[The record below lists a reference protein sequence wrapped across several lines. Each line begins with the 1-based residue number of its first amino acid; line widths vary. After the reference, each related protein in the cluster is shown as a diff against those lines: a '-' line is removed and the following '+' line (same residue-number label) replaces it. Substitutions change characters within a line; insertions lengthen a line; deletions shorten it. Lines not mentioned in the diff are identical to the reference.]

1 MDRIKFMIDSGSDI
15 PSEVADALDAEVVPL
30 YRVIDGVPVLDYHD
44 FNIQEYSEYLKTC
57 KEIPTTS
64 QPSPEDFLTRYERF
78 ADEGYDHIICI
89 TMSVHG
95 SGTYNSAVLAS
106 EMFKEHHP
114 ESAMQIHV
122 VDSWS
127 CSLNMVMELRLANH
141 LLEAGAGIRTILDE
155 LYAVRE
161 KVRTYYL
168 IDNLEFLIKGGR
180 VSPLK
185 GGIAS
190 KLRIKPI
197 VAIKNGEGSI
207 PANAMG
213 YQNGLSK
220 LAHFFWEDSGFG
232 TVCQPCRLSGKGHGN
247 RGKDPGTV
255 PQPQALY
262 LPHAGNHV
270 HTVGPGFHRHFLHQE
285 QIGATKI
292 YDHSQKSLCCPDQ
305 LCPDALAGCLQF

>member
-15 PSEVADALDAEVVPL
+15 PREVAEALDAEVVPL
-30 YRVIDGVPVLDYHD
+30 YRIVDGVPILDYYD
-44 FNIQEYSEYLKTC
+44 FDISEYSSFLKTC
-57 KEIPTTS
+57 REIPTTS

-78 ADEGYDHIICI
+78 AGEGYQHIICI

-106 EMFKEHHP
+106 QMFAEHHP
-114 ESAMQIHV
+114 DSPMQIHV

-127 CSLNMVMELRLANH
+127 CSLNMVLELRLAH
-141 LLEAGAGIRTILDE
+141 RLMEAGAGIRTILDE

-161 KVRTYYL
+161 KVRTFYL

-185 GGIAS
+185 GGIAA

-197 VAIKNGEGSI
+197 VTIKNGEGSI

-220 LAHFFWEDSGFG
+220 LAHFFWEDC
-232 TVCQPCRLSGKGHGN
+232 TP
-247 RGKDPGTV
+247 D
-255 PQPQALY
+255 AELY
-262 LPHAGNHV
+262 VSHAGCPEKAQAIVDKIRERYHNLRCYIYPMLG
-270 HTVGPGFHRHFLHQE
+270 TMSTQSGPDS
-285 QIGATKI
+285 IGIFYAKDT
-292 YDHSQKSLCCPDQ
+292 
-305 LCPDALAGCLQF
+305 

>member
-1 MDRIKFMIDSGSDI
+1 MKKKLNLAALLLAAALLGACGGQKQDAADTVAQTESAETENAEQKSSIDL
-15 PSEVADALDAEVVPL
+15 A
-30 YRVIDGVPVLDYHD
+30 DGVYTAGDQAGTDTLYL
-44 FNIQEYSEYLKTC
+44 YSEDL
-57 KEIPTTS
+57 
-64 QPSPEDFLTRYERF
+64 DV
-78 ADEGYDHIICI
+78 EG
-89 TMSVHG
+89 T
-95 SGTYNSAVLAS
+95 A
-106 EMFKEHHP
+106 
-114 ESAMQIHV
+114 QIHV

-185 GGIAS
+185 GGIAA

-220 LAHFFWEDSGFG
+220 LAHFFWEDCTPDSE
-232 TVCQPCRLSGKGHGN
+232 
-247 RGKDPGTV
+247 
-255 PQPQALY
+255 LY
-262 LPHAGNHV
+262 VSHAGCPEKAMAIVEKIRERYHNLKYYIYPMLG
-270 HTVGPGFHRHFLHQE
+270 TMSTQSGPDS
-285 QIGATKI
+285 IGIFYTKN
-292 YDHSQKSLCCPDQ
+292 K
-305 LCPDALAGCLQF
+305 

>member
-15 PSEVADALDAEVVPL
+15 PPEVADALDAEVVPL
-30 YRVIDGVPVLDYHD
+30 YRVIDGVPVLDYYD

-106 EMFKEHHP
+106 EMFKERHP

-220 LAHFFWEDSGFG
+220 LAHFFWEDCTPDSE
-232 TVCQPCRLSGKGHGN
+232 
-247 RGKDPGTV
+247 
-255 PQPQALY
+255 LY
-262 LPHAGNHV
+262 VSHAGCPEKAMAIVEKIRERYHNLKYYIYPMLG
-270 HTVGPGFHRHFLHQE
+270 TMSTQSGPDS
-285 QIGATKI
+285 IGIFYTKN
-292 YDHSQKSLCCPDQ
+292 K
-305 LCPDALAGCLQF
+305 

>member
-15 PSEVADALDAEVVPL
+15 PPEVADALDAEVVPL

-106 EMFKEHHP
+106 EMFKERHP

-141 LLEAGAGIRTILDE
+141 LLEAGA
-155 LYAVRE
+155 
-161 KVRTYYL
+161 TYYL

-185 GGIAS
+185 GGIAA

-220 LAHFFWEDSGFG
+220 LAHFFWEDCTPDSE
-232 TVCQPCRLSGKGHGN
+232 
-247 RGKDPGTV
+247 
-255 PQPQALY
+255 LY
-262 LPHAGNHV
+262 VSHAGCPEKAMAIVEKIRERYHNLKYYIYPMLG
-270 HTVGPGFHRHFLHQE
+270 TMSTQSGPDS
-285 QIGATKI
+285 IGIFYTKN
-292 YDHSQKSLCCPDQ
+292 K
-305 LCPDALAGCLQF
+305 